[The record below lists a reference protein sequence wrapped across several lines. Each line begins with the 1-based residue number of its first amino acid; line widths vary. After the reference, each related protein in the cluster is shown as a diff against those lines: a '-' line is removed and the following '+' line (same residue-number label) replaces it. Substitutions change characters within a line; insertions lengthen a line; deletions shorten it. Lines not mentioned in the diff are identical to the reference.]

1 MKKQMDF
8 IMEADKM
15 KNIGRQTYIADG
27 SRKENDAEHSWSLA
41 LMCMLM
47 AEHANSEIN
56 LLRTMQMV
64 LVHDLVEIDA
74 GDMIQREMLQ
84 KENGRLLLHRGFF
97 IFCHRTRQNFYGNYG
112 MNLKKEKQPRP
123 NLQILWIRFSR

>member
-1 MKKQMDF
+1 VDRLDRQFGFLRETDSLKH
-8 IMEADKM
+8 
-15 KNIGRQTYIADG
+15 IGRQSYLADG

-74 GDMIQREMLQ
+74 GDTYAYDTE
-84 KENGRLLLHRGFF
+84 
-97 IFCHRTRQNFYGNYG
+97 GNATKRK
-112 MNLKKEKQPRP
+112 NCFKKK
-123 NLQILWIRFSR
+123 N

>member
-74 GDMIQREMLQ
+74 
-84 KENGRLLLHRGFF
+84 
-97 IFCHRTRQNFYGNYG
+97 
-112 MNLKKEKQPRP
+112 
-123 NLQILWIRFSR
+123 